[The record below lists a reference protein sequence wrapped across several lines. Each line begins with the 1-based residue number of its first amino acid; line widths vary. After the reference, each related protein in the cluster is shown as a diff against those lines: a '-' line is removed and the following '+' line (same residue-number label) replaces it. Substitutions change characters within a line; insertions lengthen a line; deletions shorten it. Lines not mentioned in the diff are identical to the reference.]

1 MSIDQWSLPVA
12 LLAFASGAAATV
24 WGGVR
29 LSALG
34 DILADRTRWGEA
46 LFGTVLLGAATSLSG
61 LVMTAAAG
69 LDGRAGLAYS
79 NAAGGLAAQTA
90 ALAVADLFYR
100 HANLEHAAASLFNMV
115 SGVVLI
121 MLLALAAALTFVP
134 DVTIWNVHIGSPVLV
149 AVYLFGLKFMRRVGA
164 QPLWHPAPTAAT
176 RLDEPA
182 AHHDARPTRTLL
194 LGFAAVACVV
204 AVGGWAVAEA
214 AGALVERTVFT
225 ETQIGALLM
234 GVTNA
239 LPETVVSVAA
249 VRRGALTLAVSGIIG
264 GNAFDVLNL
273 AIGDVAFRQGSLYHT
288 ATGEQLVMLLATMFM
303 TAVIVAGQ
311 LRREPAGP
319 GRIGQ
324 ESAIVLGV
332 YVLTVLMIAM

>member
-1 MSIDQWSLPVA
+1 MTPEQWSLPVA
-12 LLAFASGAAATV
+12 LLAFASGAGATV

-29 LSALG
+29 LSTLG

-46 LFGTVLLGAATSLSG
+46 LFGTVFLGAATSLSG

-121 MLLALAAALTFVP
+121 MLLAVAVTLTFVP
-134 DVTIWNVHIGSPVLV
+134 EVTIWNVHLGTPVLV
-149 AVYLFGLKFMRRVGA
+149 GVYLFGITIMRGVGA
-164 QPLWHPAPTAAT
+164 RPLWHPARTAAT

-182 AHHDARPTRTLL
+182 QHPDTRTVRSLL
-194 LGFAAVACVV
+194 LSFAAVACVV
-204 AVGGWAVAEA
+204 SAGGWAVAEA
-214 AGALVERTVFT
+214 AGARVERTAFT

-239 LPETVVSVAA
+239 LPEAVVSVAA
-249 VRRGALTLAVSGIIG
+249 VRRGALTLAVAGIVG

-288 ATGEQLVMLLATMFM
+288 ATDEQLVILLATMFM

-332 YVLTVLMIAM
+332 YGLVAVLIAT

>member
-1 MSIDQWSLPVA
+1 MISNPTVA
-12 LLAFASGAAATV
+12 ILVFLAGAAATV

-29 LSALG
+29 LSRLG

-100 HANLEHAAASLFNMV
+100 RANLEHAAASLFNMV

-121 MLLALAAALTFVP
+121 MLLALAAGLTFMP
-134 DVTIWNVHIGSPVLV
+134 SLSIAHVHVGTPIMV
-149 AVYLFGLKFMRRVGA
+149 AVYLFGLRYMRRA
-164 QPLWHPAPTAAT
+164 AAEPQWYPARTPAT

-182 AHHDARPTRTLL
+182 ADADSRSVRQLL
-194 LGFAAVACVV
+194 LTFGGVAAVVS
-204 AVGGWAVAEA
+204 VGGWAVAEA
-214 AGALVERTVFT
+214 AGVLVEQTPLT
-225 ETQIGALLM
+225 ETQTGALLM

-239 LPETVVSVAA
+239 LPETVVAVAA
-249 VRRGALTLAVSGIIG
+249 VRRGALTLAVAGILG

-273 AIGDVAFRQGSLYHT
+273 AIGDIAFRGGSLYHT
-288 ATGEQLVMLLATMFM
+288 ASGEQLLILLATMFM
-303 TAVIVAGQ
+303 TAVVVAGQ
-311 LRREPAGP
+311 LRREPVGP

-324 ESAIVLGV
+324 ESAIVLAV
-332 YVLTVLMIAM
+332 YVLTVVLIAT